1 MKNIF
6 YKFILVIFLSF
17 INLSA
22 VAASLNEKIPLYF
35 KLVDENLAGQNSL
48 NINLCDTRIKDWCA
62 TPNRDLGIAGQKI
75 NEYVTIEPKIAGEW
89 LFDRNYNIIFTPK
102 EHFLADQTYK
112 VTINEKAIFPQ
123 FINLDQNNITFKTLP
138 LLPIIKEMNY
148 LQDND
153 KKLIQTKI
161 EFNYPIDPKTLEKR
175 LSFVKSTTTEKLFFS
190 VKFNDNNTEAT
201 IITNIKSLEDS
212 EYIVSFTIEDGVKPL
227 YGEKDFS
234 HKNVDTQKYSYKQ
247 QVLIPSLSS
256 YLKVTKAVATI
267 VKDNKYIPQQIIIVT
282 TNAPISGEE
291 VKNHLEL
298 LLLPKDKPASSQGSL
313 GKKDY
318 AWQSPKEITDDIL
331 KKAEKVNFEL
341 LPTASENNTLDRLH
355 NVANKEEF
363 EGNTERSTAAYSNV
377 REDASTGLT
386 YKLPLEASYATGL
399 LHSFKI
405 NTIPSRYLLLKI
417 KQGMEAKG
425 NLVLGND
432 YSQILQVPNELKE
445 VKLMS
450 NGSILSLS
458 GEKKLSVYSVGID
471 KLHVEIDKI
480 NQADINHLISQTSR
494 YNSFQNPTFINEYSF
509 NEYNISE
516 VFEEDIAIDSKNTDL
531 PSYSTLDFG
540 KYLKL
545 GSSDSYSKGL
555 FLTKV
560 SYKDERGNK
569 VAEDKRLILVTD
581 LGFIVKTDKD
591 GLQHIFVSSIS
602 TGKPAQGVKADII
615 GLNGEIIASGI
626 TDGDGHTTL
635 PAIRAGIRDFTRE
648 KKPIAYVLTGGDD
661 FSFMPY
667 GRIDREVNYS
677 RFDVSGAQS
686 SPEGLKAYLF
696 SDRGIYKPG
705 ERGNIGIL
713 IKQSNWQSKFN
724 GLPLELQVTNPR
736 GKIIDKKK
744 IVLNEEGFTQYL
756 FQTSEDS
763 FTGSYNIDLYLV
775 KDKDATNYLNNL
787 SVRVEDF
794 LPDRMKINID
804 FDDVKN
810 KLWIAPKN
818 LKATLSLS
826 NLYGTPALNRKIT
839 SYINVK
845 PAKFSVAAFK
855 DYIFYSGK
863 ENKESF
869 NDRLGDVTTDDKGV
883 GIFDLN
889 LAKYNGA
896 TYNLTFSAEGFEPD
910 SGRSVNAN
918 KSIIVSPLPYIIG
931 FKTDN
936 DLKHIKQQSKAK
948 LEFIAIDS
956 YGNKIDATK
965 LQLILKKINYVNSLV
980 ASGDGSYSYQSTPV
994 EAPLSSTEINIT
1006 KKSGYIYNLPTKEP
1020 GDYVIYLTDKNNTIF
1035 SQVEFSILGEG
1046 NVTANLTE
1054 NANLT
1059 LKLNKS
1065 DYKSGEKILLNIIAP
1080 YTGYGLITI
1089 ETDKVHNFTRFKA
1102 GKTSSIQE
1110 IKIPEDFAGK
1120 GFINVQFIR
1129 ELDSKEIF
1137 VSPFSYASLP
1147 FTADIYKHEQKIELT
1162 VPDKIKSGEK
1172 LTVEYRTSK
1181 PGKIIIFAV
1190 DEGILSFSNYK
1201 TPDPLNY
1208 FIKDKALEVK
1218 TSHIMDLILPENSI
1232 MMKSFMAAP
1241 GGDNFIDLNKNLNPF
1256 KRSDQP
1262 PVAFW
1267 SGIIDS
1273 TLDKKEVT
1281 FDIPDYFN
1289 GTLRVMAVSTT
1300 LDSVGSTDA
1309 KLYVQSDF
1317 VISLNLPLFVAPT
1330 DEFIT
1335 PVTIANNVKGSGNAK
1350 VSINIE
1356 TSEGLQIL
1364 DYPREIKI
1372 SENKETSINVKLKAT
1387 SRLGSANFKVTASL
1401 NNTKSVMTSTA
1412 SVRPPLPNVTTID
1425 TGYAPLD
1432 KITLKTSRDLYTE
1445 FAKLQLSVA
1454 KSPLAITRGFKSYL
1468 DNYPFASTEQLISKN
1483 FANVILYN
1491 EQELIKTLE
1500 LERKKIDESLYKA
1513 FQTLS
1518 ERQNYDGGFNMW
1530 GNAASTSSASIS
1542 DDFISVYAM
1551 HFLTESSAKYL
1562 PVPSDTFTSGIN
1574 YLKNTAN
1581 RSINSLNAARE
1592 KAYAIY
1598 ILTKN
1603 NEITTNYIANV
1614 LNYLETS
1621 QKDIWQDDLTSVY
1634 LAASYKMLQMNEE
1647 ANSLLDSFTLNK
1659 PINPSTLSNYQY
1671 YNALIKYSQYLYII
1685 SRHFPERLKTID
1697 KLIVQ
1702 EIANL
1707 SNDNYNSLAASYAIM
1722 ASIAYADNI
1731 NNVEES
1737 SIKVKAYSHDKEQQE
1752 LSMQGNKIMTVDF
1765 AASDTQNLELISSTK
1780 GFFYQLLTSGF
1791 DKSLNDNK
1799 EINKGIE
1806 ITRKYLD
1813 ENNKEVN
1820 KVKLGDNVTVSL
1832 TLRSGNKDILNNIVV
1847 LDLLPAGFEL
1857 LPANNTIN
1865 ILRDDNKTLIWQPIN
1880 IERREDRVIL
1890 FGTIPNY
1897 EIKYQY
1903 KIKAINKGIFATPA
1917 VYSESM
1923 YNPNIYYRGVIGNI
1937 VVE

>member
-1 MKNIF
+1 MRNIF
-6 YKFILVIFLSF
+6 YPYYKFLLIIFFLLVNLMALAEGKNNLTQVSF
-17 INLSA
+17 D
-22 VAASLNEKIPLYF
+22 EKIPLYL
-35 KLVDENLAGQNSL
+35 KIPQYNLDKLAGQNSL

-62 TPNRDLGIAGQKI
+62 TPDRDLGLAGQKI

-89 LFDRNYNIIFTPK
+89 RFDRGYNIIFTPK
-102 EHFLADQTYK
+102 EHFLANQTYK
-112 VTINEKAIFPQ
+112 ITINEKAIFPQ

-138 LLPIIKEMNY
+138 LLPVIKEMNY

-161 EFNYPIDPKTLEKR
+161 EFNYPIDPKTLDER
-175 LSFVKSTTTEKLFFS
+175 LSFVKSGNKEKLPFLI
-190 VKFNDNNTEAT
+190 KFNNNNTEAT
-201 IITNIKSLEDS
+201 IITNIKSLENS
-212 EYIVSFTIEDGVKPL
+212 EYIVALTIEDGIKPL
-227 YGEKDFS
+227 YGGENFE
-234 HKNVDTQKYSYKQ
+234 HKNIDPQKYSYKQ
-247 QVLIPSLSS
+247 QVLVPSLSS
-256 YLKVTKAVATI
+256 YLKVTKAAATI

-298 LLLPKDKPASSQGSL
+298 LLLPKDKPASLHGGL

-331 KKAEKVNFEL
+331 KKAEKVSFEL
-341 LPTASENNTLDRLH
+341 LPTASENNTLD
-355 NVANKEEF
+355 
-363 EGNTERSTAAYSNV
+363 
-377 REDASTGLT
+377 
-386 YKLPLEASYATGL
+386 L

-405 NTIPSRYLLLKI
+405 NTIPSRYLLLTI
-417 KQGMEAKG
+417 KQGMEAQG

-432 YSQILQVPNELKE
+432 YSQIIQVPNELKE

-458 GEKKLSVYSVGID
+458 GEKKLSVYSIGID

-480 NQADINHLISQTSR
+480 NQDDINHLISQTSR

-516 VFEEDIAIDSKNTDL
+516 IFEEDIAIDSKNTNL

-540 KYLKL
+540 KYLKPD
-545 GSSDSYSKGL
+545 SSDSYSKGL

-560 SYKDERGNK
+560 SYKDENGNNI
-569 VAEDKRLILVTD
+569 AEDKRLILVTD
-581 LGFIVKTDKD
+581 LGLIVKTDKD

-602 TGKPAQGVKADII
+602 TGKPAQGVKAGVIS
-615 GLNGEIIASGI
+615 LNGEVIASGV
-626 TDGDGHTTL
+626 TDSNGHTIL
-635 PAIRAGIRDFTRE
+635 PAIHDFTKE
-648 KKPIAYVLTGGDD
+648 KKPVAYILTGGDD

-667 GRIDREVNYS
+667 GRVDREVNYS

-705 ERGNIGIL
+705 EQGNIGIL
-713 IKQSNWQSKFN
+713 VKQSNWQSKFA
-724 GLPLELQVTNPR
+724 GLPLELQVTNPH

-744 IVLNEEGFTQYL
+744 VFLNEEGFTEYL

-763 FTGSYNIDLYLV
+763 FTGSYNINLYLT
-775 KDKDATNYLNNL
+775 KDKETTSYLNNL

-804 FDDVKN
+804 FADVKD
-810 KLWIAPKN
+810 KLWIAPEK
-818 LKATLSLS
+818 LKATVNLS
-826 NLYGTPALNRKIT
+826 NLYGTPAANRKIT
-839 SYINVK
+839 AYIQVN
-845 PAKFSVAAFK
+845 PAKFSVVAFK
-855 DYIFYSGK
+855 DYVFYSGK
-863 ENKESF
+863 DNKESF
-869 NDRLGDVTTDDKGV
+869 NDRLGDVTTDNKGV

-931 FKTDN
+931 FKTAN
-936 DLKHIKQQSKAK
+936 DLKHLKQQSNAK
-948 LEFIAIDS
+948 VEFIAIDS
-956 YGNKIDATK
+956 YGNKIDTTK

-980 ASGDGSYSYQSTPV
+980 ANGDGSYSYQSTPV

-1006 KKSGYIYNLPTKEP
+1006 KKSGYVYNLPTKEI
-1020 GDYVIYLTDKNNTIF
+1020 GDYVIYLTDKNNIIF
-1035 SQVEFSILGEG
+1035 SQAEFSILGEG
-1046 NVTANLTE
+1046 NIAANLTE
-1054 NANLT
+1054 KANLT

-1065 DYKSGEKILLNIIAP
+1065 DYKSGEKILINVIAP

-1089 ETDKVHNFTRFKA
+1089 ETDKVHNFTWFKA
-1102 GKTSSIQE
+1102 DRTSSIQE
-1110 IKIPEDFAGK
+1110 IKIPEDFTGK
-1120 GFINVQFIR
+1120 GFINVQFMR
-1129 ELDSKEIF
+1129 ELDSEEIF

-1162 VPDKIKSGEK
+1162 VPDRIKSGEK
-1172 LTVEYRTSK
+1172 LTVNYRTSK

-1208 FIKDKALEVK
+1208 FIKDKALEVT

-1232 MMKSFMAAP
+1232 MMRTFMAAP
-1241 GGDNFIDLNKNLNPF
+1241 GGGNYMSLNKNLNPF

-1273 TLDKKEVT
+1273 TLDKKQIT

-1289 GTLRVMAVSTT
+1289 GTLRVMAVAAN
-1300 LDSVGSTDA
+1300 LDSVGSTDT

-1317 VISLNLPLFVAPT
+1317 VISPNLPLFVAPT
-1330 DEFIT
+1330 DEFLV
-1335 PVTIANNVKGSGNAK
+1335 PVTIANNVKNSGDAK
-1350 VSINIE
+1350 VSVNIE
-1356 TSEGLQIL
+1356 TSEGLKIL

-1372 SENKETSINVKLKAT
+1372 SEGKEGSINVKLQAT
-1387 SRLGSANFKVTASL
+1387 SKLGSASFKVTASL
-1401 NNTKSVMTSTA
+1401 NNTKSVMTSTT

-1425 TGYAPLD
+1425 TGYAQLD
-1432 KITLKTSRDLYTE
+1432 KITLKTSRDLYSE

-1454 KSPLAITRGFKSYL
+1454 KSPLAIIRGFKSYL
-1468 DNYPFASTEQLISKN
+1468 DNYPFACTEQLVSRN
-1483 FANVILYN
+1483 FANVVLYN
-1491 EQELIKTLE
+1491 EQELVKTLE
-1500 LERKKIDESLYKA
+1500 LERQKIDTSLSKA

-1530 GNAASTSSASIS
+1530 SNSDNVS
-1542 DDFISVYAM
+1542 DDFISIYAM

-1581 RSINSLNAARE
+1581 RSINSLNSARE

-1621 QKDIWQDDLTSVY
+1621 QKDIWRDDLTSVY

-1659 PINPSTLSNYQY
+1659 AINSSTISDYQY

-1685 SRHFPERLKTID
+1685 SQHFPERLKTID

-1722 ASIAYADNI
+1722 ASVAYADNI
-1731 NNVEES
+1731 NNVEEN
-1737 SIKVKAYSHDKEQQE
+1737 SIKVKIYSHDKEQQE
-1752 LSMQGNKIMTVDF
+1752 LSMQGNKIMTADF
-1765 AASDTQNLELISSTK
+1765 AASDTQSLELISSTK
-1780 GFFYQLLTSGF
+1780 GFFYQLLISGF
-1791 DKSLNDNK
+1791 DKSLKDNQ
-1799 EINKGIE
+1799 EISKGIE
-1806 ITRKYLD
+1806 ITKKYLD

-1820 KVKLGDNVTVSL
+1820 KVKLGENIIVSL
-1832 TLRSGNKDILNNIVV
+1832 TLRSGSKDTLNNIVV
-1847 LDLLPAGFEL
+1847 LDLLPSGFEL
-1857 LPANNTIN
+1857 LPVNNTIN

-1917 VYSESM
+1917 VYSEPM
-1923 YNPNIYYRGVIGNI
+1923 YNPHIYYRGVIGSII
-1937 VVE
+1937 VE